1 MPQDQSSG
9 AAANAFGRAAAEQVA
24 RAIGAVLEG
33 QASNKAHFR
42 EKRVVIKC
50 ARSKTNNVGVTFAMQ
65 GSISEVV
72 AAFETKGGTYEVFS
86 LPIAVFTAN
95 QRQSRSGGNGGHQ
108 VGQVSRAVFIEHGEF
123 IKSVT
128 IAPSA
133 A

>member
-1 MPQDQSSG
+1 M
-9 AAANAFGRAAAEQVA
+9 
-24 RAIGAVLEG
+24 
-33 QASNKAHFR
+33 FR
-42 EKRVVIKC
+42 EKSVVIKC
-50 ARSKTNNVGVTFAMQ
+50 ARFKTNNIGVTFAMQ

-72 AAFETKGGTYEVFS
+72 AAFETQSGLYEVFA
-86 LPIAVFTAN
+86 LPINVFIAN

-108 VGQVSRAVFIEHGEF
+108 VGQVSRAVFLKHGEF